1 MRSRFGLH
9 PSLPPL
15 AALLFAAVA
24 ALVVVLPI
32 SASGSGA
39 KKPAPVERSQLLW
52 DQGFDL
58 PPGAH
63 LRFAKVDETVAPD
76 GHTLRYRIYADG
88 AQPGAAY
95 VLGLWRIGTPVDD
108 LEVLSETA
116 YVNHKGL
123 LLGNLPNPAQ
133 LESDILTD
141 GSELD
146 VTVKVAKGEPVRF
159 ILHSQDWK
167 TMIGGTLVPYPL
179 ESVNK
184 NCKLAALIADPDAN
198 SALFYFDGLPP
209 NTELAAQGSSN
220 GTVQNQTIDTD
231 AKGHASLIAQTHAK
245 GVDTGTLTESIRTNA
260 CSVSVSVPFGM
271 GSYHAL

>member
-9 PSLPPL
+9 PSLPPF
-15 AALLFAAVA
+15 AVLLIAAVA
-24 ALVVVLPI
+24 VSVAAPPALG
-32 SASGSGA
+32 SGSGA
-39 KKPAPVERSQLLW
+39 KKPASIERSQLLW

-63 LRFAKVDETVAPD
+63 LRFAKIDETAAPD
-76 GHTLRYRIYADG
+76 GHTLHYRIYADG
-88 AQPGAAY
+88 AQPGTPY
-95 VLGLWRIGTPVDD
+95 VLGLWRIGTAVDD

-133 LESDILTD
+133 QDSDTLTD

-167 TMIGGTLVPYPL
+167 TMIGGTLIPYPL

-184 NCKLAALIADPDAN
+184 NCRLAALIADRDAN

-231 AKGHASLIAQTHAK
+231 AKGHATLIAPTHPK
-245 GVDTGTLTESIRTNA
+245 GVDTGTMTESVRTNA
-260 CSVSVSVPFGM
+260 CAVSVSVPFGA
-271 GSYHAL
+271 GSYHPM